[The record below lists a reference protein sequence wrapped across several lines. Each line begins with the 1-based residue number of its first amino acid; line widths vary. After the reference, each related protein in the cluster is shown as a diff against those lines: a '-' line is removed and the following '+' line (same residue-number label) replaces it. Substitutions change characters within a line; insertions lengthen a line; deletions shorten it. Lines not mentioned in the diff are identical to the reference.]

1 MRKVNPNTGRIMA
14 KAAGCCCGYKV
25 VDCDTGTLLGV
36 TNDTL
41 TTGISGMSH
50 VEVDGTACGIVSVD
64 DTGDSPV
71 AMTVV
76 SKTSC
81 ANCYEC
87 TGSPS
92 TCDGCCYSSGSKALF
107 TFYKYTCEYD
117 DVGCVGNLIARDS
130 TMIKVADGKQI
141 SLDWISANTWRS
153 SARHNYAAG
162 TSLSGC
168 PPTAPSIARYVWL
181 RKNCSTGAWE
191 YAVTSDETAPGSY
204 SAFITKILDSANC
217 CSGSR
222 QQNTCTDNAP
232 RSIRT
237 FVDHQVAI
245 QRNGCCESGGNCV
258 KGTDSNCDGDCETT
272 P

>member
-107 TFYKYTCEYD
+107 TFYKYTCQYD
-117 DVGCVGNLIARDS
+117 DVGCAGSLIANIS
-130 TMIKVADGKQI
+130 TMIKIADGNQI

-153 SARHNYAAG
+153 STTHDFEAG
-162 TSLSGC
+162 TTLSGC
-168 PPTAPSIARYVWL
+168 PPTAPGSVQRYIWL
-181 RKNCSTGAWE
+181 RKVCSTGAWE
-191 YAVTSDETAPGSY
+191 YAYTPTKSVPFTYFTMITTS
-204 SAFITKILDSANC
+204 LDSADC
-217 CSGSR
+217 CSGNR
-222 QQNTCTDNAP
+222 QQNDCTDNAP

-237 FVDHQVAI
+237 FVDHDVTI
-245 QRNGCCESGGNCV
+245 LNNGCCDND
-258 KGTDSNCDGDCETT
+258 GTCQEGTADCADGDC
-272 P
+272 PGI